1 MKTRE
6 ELEKIIENAI
16 KQGETLEGATKELQ
30 KEVNIDPNIPGG
42 VEFPSIEHIYRR
54 FFNPMPRNSNQLRN
68 AIMQALRAAERLGTR
83 KGPQ

>member
-30 KEVNIDPNIPGG
+30 KEVSIDPSIPGG
-42 VEFPSIEHIYRR
+42 VEFPSLDHIYKR
-54 FFNPMPRNSNQLRN
+54 FFVPTPKNPAQLRQ
-68 AIMQALRAAERLGTR
+68 AVMQALRAAHRLGA
-83 KGPQ
+83 KQGLQ